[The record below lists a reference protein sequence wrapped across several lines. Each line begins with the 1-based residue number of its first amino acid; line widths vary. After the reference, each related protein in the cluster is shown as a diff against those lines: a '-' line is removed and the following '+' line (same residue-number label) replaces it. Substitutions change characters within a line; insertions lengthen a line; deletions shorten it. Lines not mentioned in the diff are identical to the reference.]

1 MTDEYADWRFEIANR
16 EFVGKK
22 IEIACTEPIM
32 HALFFLNDA
41 VPFNNPQASLEH
53 VARLYW
59 SLLERASH
67 IFSSAEWRTLGASW
81 FSPFYRGE
89 FLGRRPVDVVRE
101 IEAKYPDED
110 WNEDLLEAKKLL
122 PKIASL
128 SDVEFEAVN
137 AILYLTGNLS
147 NDDPWFTLSHKLP
160 ALGSDTAAVRN

>member
-1 MTDEYADWRFEIANR
+1 MTDEYGDWRFETVNR

-59 SLLERASH
+59 AMLERASH
-67 IFSSAEWRTLGASW
+67 IFSGAEWRALGDLS
-81 FSPFYRGE
+81 SPFHRGE
-89 FLGRRPVDVVRE
+89 LSRRSAA
-101 IEAKYPDED
+101 EAVKEVEALYPGED
-110 WNEDLLEAKKLL
+110 WRAELLAAKRLL
-122 PKIASL
+122 PKIGTL

-137 AILYLTGNLS
+137 VILFLVGNLS
-147 NDDPWFTLSHKLP
+147 SDDPWFTLSRKLP
-160 ALGSDTAAVRN
+160 ALGLDAAVHN